1 MQLFSSSSFFGILQI
16 IGAIKGKLTKYS
28 RLTGIERDDVVPNSL
43 TGNLIQELNED
54 EILT

>member
-1 MQLFSSSSFFGILQI
+1 MQLFSSSSFFGFLQI